1 MKITDDSDLIK
12 SRLKR
17 YNPALVGSKMAGP
30 KDYDINVLNK
40 LVDKFISSK
49 SDTER
54 TQLLLDLSDEIRIQE
69 GIPAYSVCQQ
79 GCAHCCKIPVS
90 VTAVEAIL
98 IGEYTGKKAKE
109 IIEIEPALDKYDYCP
124 FLNRSTASCSIY
136 KVRPLHCRN
145 FHSLD
150 HYDYCKTLEV
160 DHLIFMTTSNERLT
174 DLLDMLITASKG
186 YSADIREWF

>member
-1 MKITDDSDLIK
+1 MKISDDSYLIK

-17 YNPALVGSKMAGP
+17 YNPALVGSKMTGP
-30 KDYDINVLNK
+30 KDYDINVFNK
-40 LVDKFISSK
+40 LIEKFISSK

-69 GIPAYSVCQQ
+69 GVPTYSVCQQ
-79 GCAHCCKIPVS
+79 GCAHYCKIPVS
-90 VTAVEAIL
+90 VTAVEAML

-109 IIEIEPALDKYDYCP
+109 IIEIKQALDKYDYCP
-124 FLNRSTASCSIY
+124 FLNKSTASCSIY

-150 HYDYCKTLEV
+150 HYDYCETLEV

-174 DLLDMLITASKG
+174 DLLDMLITASQG

>member
-1 MKITDDSDLIK
+1 MKISDDSDLIK

-17 YNPALVGSKMAGP
+17 YNPALVGSKMTGP
-30 KDYDINVLNK
+30 IDYDINVFNE
-40 LVDKFISSK
+40 LVEKFTSSK
-49 SDTER
+49 KNSER

-69 GIPAYSVCQQ
+69 GIPTYSVCQQ

-90 VTAVEAIL
+90 VTAIEAIL
-98 IGEYTGKKAKE
+98 IGEYTGKKVKE
-109 IIEIEPALDKYDYCP
+109 INGIEPALDKYDYCP

-145 FHSLD
+145 FNSLD
-150 HYDYCKTLEV
+150 HYDYCKTPKV
-160 DHLIFMTTSNERLT
+160 NHLIFMTESNQRLT
-174 DLLDMLITASKG
+174 DLLDMLITASQG